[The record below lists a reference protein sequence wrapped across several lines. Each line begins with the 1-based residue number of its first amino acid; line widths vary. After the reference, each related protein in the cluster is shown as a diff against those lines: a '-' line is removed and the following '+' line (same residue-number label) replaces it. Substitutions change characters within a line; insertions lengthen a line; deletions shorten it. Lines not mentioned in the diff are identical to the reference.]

1 MSLQISVIG
10 SSEASNK
17 GLQLAHSVGRELGK
31 QGVTVVTGGLFG
43 IMEAVSKGVKETG
56 GTTVGILPG
65 ADPSAANQY
74 VDIRVCTGIGYA
86 RNVVVV
92 RSGLSVIAIE
102 GAYGTL
108 SEIAHALGD
117 GIPVIGLDTWS
128 FQREGRDGESMM
140 VAKNPVEAAN
150 MAIGAAKER
159 YRWIMNQ
166 GRNE

>member
-108 SEIAHALGD
+108 SEIAVSIH
-117 GIPVIGLDTWS
+117 I
-128 FQREGRDGESMM
+128 
-140 VAKNPVEAAN
+140 
-150 MAIGAAKER
+150 
-159 YRWIMNQ
+159 
-166 GRNE
+166 